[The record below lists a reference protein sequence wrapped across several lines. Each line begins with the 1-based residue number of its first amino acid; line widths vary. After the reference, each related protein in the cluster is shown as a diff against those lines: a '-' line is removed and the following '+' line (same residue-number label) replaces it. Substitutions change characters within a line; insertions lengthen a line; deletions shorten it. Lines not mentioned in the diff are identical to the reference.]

1 VIPRQECSLAPGAD
15 GSAPRARTGA
25 PGAGEPIVG
34 PARGPVEARRE
45 VVLFGAGAPIAP
57 GLGLVRRKGIAGTLR
72 AAEAGAIRALVLD
85 ARSATDFFRAAELLR
100 ALYDDP
106 RRARRLLDPRRVLAV
121 IADGDVDAA
130 FTLGR
135 YGIAGAIEERAL
147 AELEPRLRR
156 ILGAELDPSPLPVLA
171 PPRPTRLA
179 PRAQDELPTVTI
191 GHRHAPETLDA
202 LARYTR
208 VLREHARESSV
219 FADVA
224 TLIDVMMD
232 EGLTCQTNLAAKAG
246 ATHGGQFIGSFEF
259 YRELRRT
266 RYGRI
271 PDHPRGEIAMDVFIA
286 VDEILHEVLHLLFL
300 ANELRAGI
308 APRSTLF
315 AEELSLTWWQAVVHN
330 RVFPE
335 WLCDRHI
342 LEINDDFLL
351 SEQNAKTR
359 GFWTTG
365 AVFDRYAGYP
375 WVPYV
380 VARLPE
386 RASYIGERADLAR
399 VIASFESRPEAAFL
413 VAGGAE
419 RLAIPVAFDGHP
431 SVPDTLRVGD
441 AAIYRNTSRPTAPV
455 PRTGGAANTSSPS
468 TP

>member
-1 VIPRQECSLAPGAD
+1 M
-15 GSAPRARTGA
+15 
-25 PGAGEPIVG
+25 
-34 PARGPVEARRE
+34 
-45 VVLFGAGAPIAP
+45 
-57 GLGLVRRKGIAGTLR
+57 VRRKGIAGTLR
-72 AAEAGAIRALVLD
+72 AAESGGIRALVLD
-85 ARSATDFFRAAELLR
+85 ARSAVDFFRAAELLR

-106 RRARRLLDPRRVLAV
+106 RRARRLLDPRCVIAV
-121 IADGDVDAA
+121 IADGDVEAA

-135 YGIAGAIEERAL
+135 YGIAAAIEERAL

-156 ILGAELDPSPLPVLA
+156 ILGAAPDPSPLPAPVLA

-179 PRAQDELPTVTI
+179 PRAQHELPTVTI

-202 LARYTR
+202 LARYSR
-208 VLREHARESSV
+208 VLRAHAGESTV

-224 TLIDVMMD
+224 TLIDVMVD

-246 ATHGGQFIGSFEF
+246 ATHTGQFIGSFEF

-266 RYGRI
+266 RYGLI
-271 PDHPRGEIAMDVFIA
+271 PDHPRGELAMDVLIA

-330 RVFPE
+330 RVFPD

-351 SEQNAKTR
+351 SEQNAETR
-359 GFWTTG
+359 GFWTIG

-380 VARLPE
+380 IARLPE
-386 RASYIGERADLAR
+386 RKSYIGERADLAR
-399 VIASFESRPEAAFL
+399 VIAAFEARPEAAFL
-413 VAGGAE
+413 VSGAAE
-419 RLAIPVAFDGHP
+419 RLAIPVAFDAYP
-431 SVPDTLRVGD
+431 SVPDALHV
-441 AAIYRNTSRPTAPV
+441 
-455 PRTGGAANTSSPS
+455 GAAAA
-468 TP
+468 